1 MKKID
6 KDGLILC
13 DIQAKAFEISITAM
27 NTSSEIFVRRFMNS
41 KIAKE
46 MDNLSVL
53 QDNLQAKDILD
64 RIDEEY
70 GKSDYG
76 SVKYTKN
83 EMYWIGYLY
92 RYFAYT
98 YNMSSI
104 QVYKIVKPK
113 ELRGLFLPYHT
124 MDTAQAIDRIIEAK
138 GIAIDSADE
147 EKRQEIIDALDE
159 QFKQVNE
166 KYFKYRRW
174 GMLNRPEVLL
184 LKEKTYWD
192 YREFLRNKGVVLN
205 QIKPVTVIN
214 SKERRDFFFSHVIT
228 ENSSAVESWKN
239 TEEIE

>member
-1 MKKID
+1 MKD
-6 KDGLILC
+6 LIFNIGSINNSMKQLFWSFALC
-13 DIQAKAFEISITAM
+13 REKSMFANSGTQRLTEEQLGIEVSHSVYEERYCMLAEPAEEIS
-27 NTSSEIFVRRFMNS
+27 
-41 KIAKE
+41 
-46 MDNLSVL
+46 
-53 QDNLQAKDILD
+53 
-64 RIDEEY
+64 
-70 GKSDYG
+70 
-76 SVKYTKN
+76 
-83 EMYWIGYLY
+83 
-92 RYFAYT
+92 
-98 YNMSSI
+98 
-104 QVYKIVKPK
+104 
-113 ELRGLFLPYHT
+113 
-124 MDTAQAIDRIIEAK
+124 
-138 GIAIDSADE
+138 E

-166 KYFKYRRW
+166 KYYKYRRW